1 MLKKTMI
8 DKWDSVV
15 LLKSIPFVDEK
26 HVSTVTV
33 GNFWDQE
40 VELSESEGEDDN
52 TDTILVVSQ
61 SKQLIVSLCLH
72 WKELAQISC

>member
-1 MLKKTMI
+1 MI
-8 DKWDSVV
+8 DKWDSVI
-15 LLKSIPFVDEK
+15 LLNSISFVDEK

-33 GNFWDQE
+33 GNVWDQE

-61 SKQLIVSLCLH
+61 SK
-72 WKELAQISC
+72 

>member
-1 MLKKTMI
+1 MT

-15 LLKSIPFVDEK
+15 LLNSISFVNEK

-33 GNFWDQE
+33 GSVWHQE
-40 VELSESEGEDDN
+40 VGLSESEGEDDN
-52 TDTILVVSQ
+52 NDTILVVSQ